1 MDEGNVTP
9 INHGGGMIFGRPKM
23 GENIVTHG
31 IVLRYSIVVVCSDY
45 VVKNTN
51 INKREMNRQKLA
63 LIYVLRCNHS

>member
-9 INHGGGMIFGRPKM
+9 INHGGGVIFGRPKM
-23 GENIVTHG
+23 GENSVTHG

-51 INKREMNRQKLA
+51 MNKR
-63 LIYVLRCNHS
+63 

>member
-9 INHGGGMIFGRPKM
+9 INHGGGLIFERHKM
-23 GENIVTHG
+23 GENSVTHG
-31 IVLRYSIVVVCSDY
+31 IVLMYSIVVVYSNY